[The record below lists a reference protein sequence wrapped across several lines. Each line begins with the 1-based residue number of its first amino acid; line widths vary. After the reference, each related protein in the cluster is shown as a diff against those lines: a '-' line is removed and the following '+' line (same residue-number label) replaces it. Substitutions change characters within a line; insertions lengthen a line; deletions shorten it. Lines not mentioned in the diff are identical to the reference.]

1 MAETAEPCLA
11 WDLTTYFPSPDG
23 PEIAAFLAELDAG
36 LADFETRAAAGDAA
50 TADWPSLLLAQEDLE
65 ARLRHL
71 SSYGYCVCSEDQQSA
86 PGARLYTVEVRQ
98 RGRFDAAAARVT
110 AALGALSD
118 AAFDAVCAAPSL
130 EGLRWLLQRQRALA
144 QSRLPPGEESLAGD
158 LLADS
163 LHGWSRLADTVF
175 QGLGYETRDAA
186 GQPRT
191 ARFEAR
197 FDDYWSPDAGVR
209 RRAYAGVKQA
219 LASVEPTLAACLNG
233 MTGARVSLLRRRG
246 LDVVGE
252 VTERMSVRRET
263 LETMMAVLHQRRGV
277 LQRYLELKRQALG
290 LDRLEMPDRWAPQG
304 ASQPL
309 SPAQAL
315 DRVTD
320 ALQRTCPSLADG
332 VRLVRRERWI
342 DYRPG
347 DGKAGTDF
355 CVDSP
360 LRGEPRTYLSVAGSF
375 MGQTVVAH
383 ELGHAYHFIAMDGVR
398 PAARLPPSTLA
409 ETASIVA
416 EHLFRSGVMAEP
428 DLAPEGRLEVLG
440 SDLDAAVNYLLRI
453 PRDYDFERAL
463 YAERARADLDAE
475 ALKALAR
482 TTHARWFDGHFA
494 PDGDPYFWAQPLFYS
509 TYTSFLNFPYAFGYL
524 LSRRIAE
531 LIQAGGEAAAGAYRA
546 FLRETGSLSAEEA
559 ARTTLGLDLTSA
571 AFWSDA
577 LTGLERRVGAFAEAT
592 GAARA

>member
-1 MAETAEPCLA
+1 MAEPAEPCLA

-246 LDVVGE
+246 LDVVAE

-383 ELGHAYHFIAMDGVR
+383 ELGHAYHFICMDGVR

-482 TTHARWFDGHFA
+482 TTHAHWFDGHFA

-531 LIQAGGEAAAGAYRA
+531 LIQAGGGAAAGAYRA

-577 LTGLERRVGAFAEAT
+577 LTGLERRVEAFAEAT

>member
-1 MAETAEPCLA
+1 MADTAEPCLA
-11 WDLTTYFPSPDG
+11 WDLTSYFPSPDG
-23 PEIAAFLAELDAG
+23 PEISAFLAELDAS
-36 LADFETRAAAGDAA
+36 LARFEARAEAAGAVTD
-50 TADWPSLLLAQEDLE
+50 DWPGLLLAQEDLE

-71 SSYGYCVCSEDQQSA
+71 SSYGHCICSADQQSA

-98 RGRFDAAAARVT
+98 RGRFDAAASLVT
-110 AALGALSD
+110 AGLGALSS
-118 AAFDAVCAAPSL
+118 AAFDAVCAAPAL
-130 EGLRWLLQRQRALA
+130 NGLGWLLQRQRALA
-144 QSRLPPGEESLAGD
+144 RSRLPPGEETLASD

-175 QGLGYETRDAA
+175 QNLSYETRDAA
-186 GQPRT
+186 GQPRR

-197 FDDYWSPDAGVR
+197 FDDYWSADADVR
-209 RRAYAGVKQA
+209 RGAYAGVKQA
-219 LASVEPTLAACLNG
+219 LATAEPTLAACLNG
-233 MTGARVSLLRRRG
+233 MTGARVSLLRHRR

-263 LETMMAVLHQRRGV
+263 IETMMAVLHERRGV
-277 LQRYLELKRQALG
+277 LQHYLQLKRQALG

-309 SPAQAL
+309 SPSQAL

-320 ALQRTCPSLADG
+320 AFQRTCPSLAEG
-332 VRLVRRERWI
+332 VRLARRNRWI
-342 DYRPG
+342 DYQPG
-347 DGKAGTDF
+347 DGKAGADF

-360 LRGEPRTYLSVAGSF
+360 LRGELRTYLSVAGSF

-383 ELGHAYHFIAMDGVR
+383 ELGHAYHFIAIDGVR

-428 DLAPEGRLEVLG
+428 GLSPEGRLEVLG

-463 YAERARADLDAE
+463 YAERARADLDAG

-482 TTHARWFDGHFA
+482 TTHQHWFDGHFA

-531 LIQAGGEAAAGAYRA
+531 LIEAGGEAAAGAYRA
-546 FLRETGSLSAEEA
+546 FLRKTGSLSAEDA

-577 LTGLERRVGAFAEAT
+577 LTGLERRVEAFAEAT
-592 GAARA
+592 AAARP